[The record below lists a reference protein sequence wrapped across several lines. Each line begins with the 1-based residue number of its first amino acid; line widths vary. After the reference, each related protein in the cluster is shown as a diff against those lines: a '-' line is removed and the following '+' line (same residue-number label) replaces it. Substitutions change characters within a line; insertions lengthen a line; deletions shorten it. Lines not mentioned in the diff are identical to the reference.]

1 MRMKKGRSLR
11 LFGAAGLTL
20 GAVSA
25 AGITASSLLL
35 TATPAAAAGCTTVSS
50 IGMTAAVVANGA
62 PISSGTNGNIDATGC
77 DIGIYVPS
85 TDDNQLIGG
94 PSASDGITISGA
106 NDTGIFAENNSGL
119 TVENDTIQGNGINPG
134 PGIISFG
141 GVVLAGEDDAA
152 ASGNT
157 VINNGGGG
165 FFVNDNGPVDP
176 GTSTAGIQPLTPAT
190 DNTVSGNTISG
201 NYGNCGI
208 VYATHNSGGSITGG
222 GIADNT
228 ITGHVG
234 VFHATGP
241 DVGGIVV
248 ATASAGATLSNVPV
262 TDNTVSG
269 SFEGGIIVHS
279 HAPHDVV
286 TGVTIT
292 GNTVGPNNNW
302 GQTNGPPTTAG
313 IIVGVD
319 QLPPALAATITD
331 TTVAQNSISGQFY
344 GIWISGVTGI
354 TTTPANTISVL
365 QGGTPIYTTPIP
377 GTGYWLVASDGGVFD
392 YGTPPSTDRPAA

>member
-1 MRMKKGRSLR
+1 M
-11 LFGAAGLTL
+11 
-20 GAVSA
+20 
-25 AGITASSLLL
+25 
-35 TATPAAAAGCTTVSS
+35 
-50 IGMTAAVVANGA
+50 
-62 PISSGTNGNIDATGC
+62 
-77 DIGIYVPS
+77 
-85 TDDNQLIGG
+85 
-94 PSASDGITISGA
+94 TISGA

-119 TVENDTIQGNGINPG
+119 IVENDTIQGNGINPG

-152 ASGNT
+152 ASANT

-319 QLPPALAATITD
+319 QLPPALAAD
-331 TTVAQNSISGQFY
+331 HHGHH
-344 GIWISGVTGI
+344 GRPELDLG
-354 TTTPANTISVL
+354 SVL
-365 QGGTPIYTTPIP
+365 RDLDQRGHGHHDDPRQHDQRAAGRYPHLHHADSRNRVLAGG
-377 GTGYWLVASDGGVFD
+377 L
-392 YGTPPSTDRPAA
+392 